1 MTAAALQRLEAA
13 QFSSCAASKVP
24 LNASAVSRIGARSM
38 PLDLAFVTE
47 RAGFDS
53 LETEWNQLF
62 EASAQP
68 SQMFLSFNW
77 LWHWCNHYLAG
88 QSLSILTGRR
98 DGRLV
103 MIWPL
108 VKWRVHGLSVLS
120 FMGEPMSQ
128 YGDVLVEAA
137 PDTPD
142 CMRMAWAF
150 LKSRSGADFVRLGKV
165 RTDSAIASL
174 LMEAGGRITDTQV
187 APYLDL
193 SNANGY
199 AEYEKRY
206 SGSSRKKRR
215 NLIRRLADLGP
226 LTVKEVTGG
235 PEARTLVEFAIPLK
249 RKWLVSRGLV
259 SRAYSDDRITRFF
272 GDVAEAAHKP
282 AGCLVTVIRSA
293 GRPAAVT
300 IALLHKD
307 GLGLHILVHDPDFD
321 KLSAGTLL
329 IEHNIRSAADRGLG
343 CYDFLAPGDAYKLGW
358 ADASVEVND
367 WVLALSLAGRAYT
380 RLYLAGMR
388 ECVKAA
394 VAALPSPLRRMLAA
408 RISKAAAAT

>member
-1 MTAAALQRLEAA
+1 MTAAALQRLEAV
-13 QFSSCAASKVP
+13 QLSSCAASKAP
-24 LNASAVSRIGARSM
+24 PGSHAVSRNEAQSL
-38 PLDLAFVTE
+38 PLELAFVTH
-47 RAGFDS
+47 RAGFDV
-53 LETEWNQLF
+53 LETEWNALL
-62 EASAQP
+62 EASTLP
-68 SQMFLSFNW
+68 SQMFISFNW
-77 LWHWCNHYLAG
+77 LWHWCNHYLSG

-103 MIWPL
+103 MVWPL
-108 VKWRVHGLSVLS
+108 VKRRVHGLRVLS

-128 YGDVLVEAA
+128 YGDVLVESG

-142 CMRMAWAF
+142 WLRKAWAF

-174 LMEAGGRITDTQV
+174 LEEVGGRITDTQV

-193 SNANGY
+193 ASANGS

-215 NLIRRLADLGP
+215 NMLRRLADMGP
-226 LTVKEVTGG
+226 VTFEEVTCG
-235 PEARTLVEFAIPLK
+235 PEARALVEFAIPLK
-249 RKWLVSRGLV
+249 RKWLVTRGLV

-272 GDVAEAAHKP
+272 GDVAEAARNP
-282 AGCLVTVIRSA
+282 AGCLVTVVKSA

-300 IALLHKD
+300 IALQHKD
-307 GLGLHILVHDPDFD
+307 RLGLHILVHDPDFD
-321 KLSAGTLL
+321 KFGAGTLL
-329 IEHNIRSAADRGLG
+329 IEQIVRSAADKGLG
-343 CYDFLAPGDAYKLGW
+343 CYDFLAPGDAYKLSW

-367 WVLALSLAGRAYT
+367 WVLPLSLAGRAYT

-388 ECVKAA
+388 ASVKRV
-394 VAALPSPLRRMLAA
+394 VAILPAPVRRMLAA